1 MQSEF
6 SFRINGEP
14 YQVGEASLN
23 ISLGNF
29 LKKNSINF
37 SNKLKNQGA
46 AGTIVFLCDHD
57 SFGEPCHYFISPFRT
72 NLVTLADRDL
82 VVLDFIGYEPS
93 EFEETE
99 SCSEEGDMS
108 IGSEAFIAEITSEE
122 RYGYNSFSEILT
134 AMLDCS
140 QQKFTGAKSLLSS
153 KPFFTNDLSS
163 KVYLTNQNEWLYCP
177 VTVTE
182 AIKIRYL
189 RKKAH
194 FFQGNSSK
202 STDLEQGCNVF
213 ISLERIA
220 ELREIESDGEYWKV
234 GSSVL
239 LREFAQRFIDK
250 FLSIQDF
257 ISQETDL
264 HFLNRFSI
272 RDVIFNYDSNRRI
285 VDFLISVSAK
295 LIFEDLDDE
304 KIIPLEE
311 RAYKSGSIAES
322 GQELLTWILIPK
334 SVTDVRGEF
343 KSSSLERVG
352 KILQVEDQI
361 KEIIF
366 DK

>member
-14 YQVGEASLN
+14 YQVGEASLS
-23 ISLGNF
+23 ISLGDF
-29 LKKNSINF
+29 LEKSAINF
-37 SNKLKNQGA
+37 SNKSKKQGA
-46 AGTIVFLCDHD
+46 AGTIVLLCEHN
-57 SFGEPCHYFISPFRT
+57 SFGEPCHYFLSPFRT
-72 NLVTLADRDL
+72 DLLTQADRDL
-82 VVLDFIGYEPS
+82 VVLDFIGYEPP
-93 EFEETE
+93 EGEEVE
-99 SCSEEGDMS
+99 SYDEEGDVS
-108 IGSEAFIAEITSEE
+108 IGTETFMAEITSDD
-122 RYGYNSFSEILT
+122 RCGYNSFSKILT

-140 QQKFTGAKSLLSS
+140 KQKLAGAKSLLSS

-163 KVYLTNQNEWLYCP
+163 RVYLTNQNESFYCP
-177 VTVTE
+177 VSITE
-182 AIKIRYL
+182 AIKIKYL
-189 RKKAH
+189 RKKAI
-194 FFQGNSSK
+194 FFQGDSFK
-202 STDLEQGCNVF
+202 SIDLEQDCNVF

-220 ELREIESDGEYWKV
+220 ELREIESDGGYWKV

-239 LREFAQRFIDK
+239 LREFAQRFVDK

-257 ISQETDL
+257 ILEETDL
-264 HFLNRFSI
+264 HCLNRFSI
-272 RDVIFNYDSNRRI
+272 RDAIFNYDSNRKI

-311 RAYKSGSIAES
+311 RAYKSGAITES

-334 SVTDVRGEF
+334 SLTDVRGEL
-343 KSSSLERVG
+343 KGSSSERVG
-352 KILQVEDQI
+352 KILQVEDRI